1 MKHCVILYLKF
12 SSVYFIVVSGMTM
25 FFFSPSFSSNPCL
38 YVLYF
43 FLCLDL
49 VNHFCEQVLNFL
61 LCPYFPVVAPSSPG
75 VDSVPLQRT
84 GSQHGTQNATG
95 TFQRASYAAGPAS
108 NYAADPYRQLQY
120 CPSVESPYSKSGPAI
135 PPEGTLARS
144 PSIDSIQKDP
154 RWVKCYFYLWLQLQ
168 THKRDLQLQPAY
180 CCTAMV
186 RGVVCIKPNQ
196 LGQTGSLFSL
206 IVLLLAFSLDS
217 SLFKGGGE

>member
-1 MKHCVILYLKF
+1 MNTTSAKYHLLQAKYYVLYLKF
-12 SSVYFIVVSGMTM
+12 LSEVDFTMVSGMTM
-25 FFFSPSFSSNPCL
+25 FFFFSFFSNPCL
-38 YVLYF
+38 YVCIF

-84 GSQHGTQNATG
+84 GSQHGTQNATA

-108 NYAADPYRQLQY
+108 NYADPYRQLQY

-154 RWVKCYFYLWLQLQ
+154 RWVNSSF
-168 THKRDLQLQPAY
+168 
-180 CCTAMV
+180 
-186 RGVVCIKPNQ
+186 
-196 LGQTGSLFSL
+196 
-206 IVLLLAFSLDS
+206 LLLSTV
-217 SLFKGGGE
+217 K

>member
-1 MKHCVILYLKF
+1 MCHLEILLMVIYFNGFGNDNVVCVCF
-12 SSVYFIVVSGMTM
+12 
-25 FFFSPSFSSNPCL
+25 FFFSFFLNPCFICL
-38 YVLYF
+38 CF
-43 FLCLDL
+43 FFLLCLDL

-84 GSQHGTQNATG
+84 GSQHGTQNATA

-108 NYAADPYRQLQY
+108 NYADPYRQLQY

-154 RWVKCYFYLWLQLQ
+154 RWVKPSLSTLSCS
-168 THKRDLQLQPAY
+168 
-180 CCTAMV
+180 C
-186 RGVVCIKPNQ
+186 RG
-196 LGQTGSLFSL
+196 L
-206 IVLLLAFSLDS
+206 
-217 SLFKGGGE
+217 

>member
-1 MKHCVILYLKF
+1 MLL
-12 SSVYFIVVSGMTM
+12 VSFCL
-25 FFFSPSFSSNPCL
+25 FFFS
-38 YVLYF
+38 F
-43 FLCLDL
+43 FLNPRFICVWFFFFLYLDL

-84 GSQHGTQNATG
+84 GSQHGTQNATA

-108 NYAADPYRQLQY
+108 NYADPYRQLQY

-154 RWVKCYFYLWLQLQ
+154 RWVKPSSLTFISCSCWGLWLQFALRVSAVGYKKKHLWWY
-168 THKRDLQLQPAY
+168 TEDF
-180 CCTAMV
+180 
-186 RGVVCIKPNQ
+186 VCMR
-196 LGQTGSLFSL
+196 
-206 IVLLLAFSLDS
+206 VLS
-217 SLFKGGGE
+217 

>member
-1 MKHCVILYLKF
+1 
-12 SSVYFIVVSGMTM
+12 MTM
-25 FFFSPSFSSNPCL
+25 LFVLFFFLILFEPLFYMCVYL
-38 YVLYF
+38 FIFF

-84 GSQHGTQNATG
+84 GSQHGTQNATA

-108 NYAADPYRQLQY
+108 NYADPYRQLQY

-154 RWVKCYFYLWLQLQ
+154 RWVKPSLSTIACSG
-168 THKRDLQLQPAY
+168 
-180 CCTAMV
+180 
-186 RGVVCIKPNQ
+186 RG
-196 LGQTGSLFSL
+196 L
-206 IVLLLAFSLDS
+206 
-217 SLFKGGGE
+217 

>member
-1 MKHCVILYLKF
+1 MF
-12 SSVYFIVVSGMTM
+12 PGIVML
-25 FFFSPSFSSNPCL
+25 FFSHPFQTPVYMC
-38 YVLYF
+38 VFF

-84 GSQHGTQNATG
+84 GSQLTTQNASA

-108 NYAADPYRQLQY
+108 NYADPYRQLQY

-154 RWVKCYFYLWLQLQ
+154 RWVK
-168 THKRDLQLQPAY
+168 
-180 CCTAMV
+180 
-186 RGVVCIKPNQ
+186 
-196 LGQTGSLFSL
+196 LF
-206 IVLLLAFSLDS
+206 LLLIHKEMS
-217 SLFKGGGE
+217 SCKHGCQGGRLLHKQITQFHIFLMKFYFISQTN

>member
-1 MKHCVILYLKF
+1 MSFRNLF
-12 SSVYFIVVSGMTM
+12 DGYFLLRFGKWQCCLFLFVC
-25 FFFSPSFSSNPCL
+25 FFSHSFWTLVL
-38 YVLYF
+38 YVCVFF

-84 GSQHGTQNATG
+84 GSQHGTQNSTA

-108 NYAADPYRQLQY
+108 NYADPYRQLQY

-154 RWVKCYFYLWLQLQ
+154 RWVK
-168 THKRDLQLQPAY
+168 P
-180 CCTAMV
+180 
-186 RGVVCIKPNQ
+186 
-196 LGQTGSLFSL
+196 
-206 IVLLLAFSLDS
+206 S
-217 SLFKGGGE
+217 SLSFISRSRWGL